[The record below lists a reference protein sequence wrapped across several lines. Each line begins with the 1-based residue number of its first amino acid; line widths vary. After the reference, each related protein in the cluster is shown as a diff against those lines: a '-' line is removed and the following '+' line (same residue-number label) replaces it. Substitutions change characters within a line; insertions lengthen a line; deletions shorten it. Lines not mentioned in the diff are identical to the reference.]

1 MMLLSLP
8 LMYLRGATT
17 SVPRRWVVI
26 AAATLGLLVAFGLT
40 TTISILIKPFE
51 AEFGWSRS
59 DISYAYT
66 LLSAGAA
73 LGGLVV
79 GWTFDRIDSRII
91 VVFGSVV
98 MAAGL
103 LVLSFS
109 STLRLVYLV
118 YLAIGVAGFACFY
131 TPCIAIVGLWFDK
144 GRGLAMGIVTAGGA
158 IGQGVTPL
166 LLQPM
171 ISAHGWRTTCVLL
184 AAGLLVVL
192 TPIMLLVRKPDEL
205 AATAVAE
212 GAEEFPLSPAVSI
225 AWLSLAAVFCCA
237 SMAIPLV
244 HLIPLLLDRGE
255 SIAVSGSLM
264 FVAMSAA
271 SVGRILIGMVCD
283 RIGALGGYVLAVS
296 LQSITVYW
304 FVPLQSHFALYLLA
318 ATFGFGFGGVMTA
331 LVLCVRASVPARMAG
346 FGMALVGMLAWAGM
360 GFGGYQGGYCYDLT
374 GSYSISFLS
383 AALAGVR
390 QPARRC
396 WLSASPPMACGHLA
410 CTSNSQSQRPCIGAA
425 QVTPI

>member
-1 MMLLSLP
+1 
-8 LMYLRGATT
+8 MYLRRAILI
-17 SVPRRWVVI
+17 PRRWVVI

-40 TTISILIKPFE
+40 QTISILIKPFE

-91 VVFGSVV
+91 VTFGSVV

-109 STLRLVYLV
+109 STLRLVHLV
-118 YLAIGVAGFACFY
+118 YLGIGVAGFACFY

-166 LLQPM
+166 LLQPL

-192 TPIMLLVRKPDEL
+192 APIMLFVRKPDRL
-205 AATAVAE
+205 AAMAVDEVAKP
-212 GAEEFPLSPAVSI
+212 FPLPPAMSI
-225 AWLSLAAVFCCA
+225 AWLSVAAVFCCA
-237 SMAIPLV
+237 SMAVPLV

-264 FVAMSAA
+264 FVAMLAA

-283 RIGALGGYVLAVS
+283 RIGALGGYALAVS
-296 LQSITVYW
+296 LQSITLYW
-304 FVPLQSHFALYLLA
+304 FVPLHSHVALYLLA

-346 FGMALVGMLAWAGM
+346 FSMALVGMLAWAGM

-383 AALAGVR
+383 AALAGVANLLVVGGFLLHQR
-390 QPARRC
+390 WHAQISRAFRAPNRSALGLAPRRPRHFDA
-396 WLSASPPMACGHLA
+396 L
-410 CTSNSQSQRPCIGAA
+410 
-425 QVTPI
+425 

>member
-1 MMLLSLP
+1 MMFLSLP
-8 LMYLRGATT
+8 LMYLRGTT
-17 SVPRRWVVI
+17 SIPRRWVVI

-40 TTISILIKPFE
+40 QTISILIKPFE

-79 GWTFDRIDSRII
+79 GWAFDRIDSRVI

-98 MAAGL
+98 MAGGL
-103 LVLSFS
+103 LILSFS
-109 STLRLVYLV
+109 NTLRLVHLV

-131 TPCIAIVGLWFDK
+131 TPLIAIVGLWFDK

-166 LLQPM
+166 LVQPM
-171 ISAHGWRTTCVLL
+171 ITAYGWRATCILL
-184 AAGLLVVL
+184 AAGVLLVL
-192 TPIMLLVRKPDEL
+192 APIMLLVSKPEGL
-205 AATAVAE
+205 AAMAADEVVK
-212 GAEEFPLSPAVSI
+212 PLPLPPAISI
-225 AWLSLAAVFCCA
+225 AWLSVAAMFCCT
-237 SMAIPLV
+237 SMAVPLV

-264 FVAMSAA
+264 FVAMLAA
-271 SVGRILIGMVCD
+271 SAGRILIGMICD

-304 FVPLQSHFALYLLA
+304 FVPLHSHAALYLLA
-318 ATFGFGFGGVMTA
+318 AAFGLGFGGVMTA
-331 LVLCVRASVPARMAG
+331 LVLGVRASVPSRVAG
-346 FGMALVGMLAWAGM
+346 FAMAVVGMLAWAGM
-360 GFGGYQGGYCYDLT
+360 GFGGYQGGYCFDLT
-374 GSYSISFLS
+374 GSYSTSFLS
-383 AALAGVR
+383 AALAGGANLLVVGGFLLHQRWHAQIVR
-390 QPARRC
+390 AFR
-396 WLSASPPMACGHLA
+396 
-410 CTSNSQSQRPCIGAA
+410 TSNRNVLAIALRKPH
-425 QVTPI
+425 

>member
-1 MMLLSLP
+1 MMILSLP
-8 LMYLRGATT
+8 LIHLREAT
-17 SVPRRWVVI
+17 SIPRRWIVV
-26 AAATLGLLVAFGLT
+26 AAATLGLLIAFGLT
-40 TTISILIKPFE
+40 TTVSILIKPFE

-59 DISYAYT
+59 DISYAYS

-79 GWTFDRIDSRII
+79 GWTFDRVDSRII
-91 VVFGSVV
+91 VAFGSVV

-109 STLRLVYLV
+109 STLRLVHVV

-144 GRGLAMGIVTAGGA
+144 GRGLAMGFVTAGGA

-171 ISAHGWRTTCVLL
+171 INVYGWRTTCAFL
-184 AAGLLVVL
+184 AAALLVVFA
-192 TPIMLLVRKPDEL
+192 PIMLLVRKPDEL
-205 AATAVAE
+205 ATTALAEVAD
-212 GAEEFPLSPAVSI
+212 PLPLPPAVSI

-237 SMAIPLV
+237 SMAVPLV

-264 FVAMSAA
+264 FVAMLAA
-271 SVGRILIGMVCD
+271 SVGRIVIGMICD
-283 RIGALGGYVLAVS
+283 RIGALGGYVLAVL

-304 FVPLQSHFALYLLA
+304 FVPLQSHATLYLLA

-346 FGMALVGMLAWAGM
+346 FGMALVGTLAWAGM
-360 GFGGYQGGYCYDLT
+360 GFGGYQGAYCYDLT
-374 GSYSISFLS
+374 GSYSTSFLS
-383 AALAGVR
+383 AALAGAANLLIVAGFLLHRRWHAHILRAFRTPDRRALALVR
-390 QPARRC
+390 RK
-396 WLSASPPMACGHLA
+396 
-410 CTSNSQSQRPCIGAA
+410 
-425 QVTPI
+425 PI